1 MRHRAGDR
9 EGGEALAYQAAHHGD
24 TDALN
29 RLASGFHELGGP
41 RLDHSWEK
49 YS

>member
-1 MRHRAGDR
+1 MAARKGISDR
-9 EGGEALAYQAAHHGD
+9 TMPAEQTEKTGTAAVEGLPL
-24 TDALN
+24 T
-29 RLASGFHELGGP
+29 SGYHELGGP